1 MPPDELTPEAI
12 AAAEAEAQRQADE
25 AAAAAANNNNDDEA
39 AKAAEL
45 AKLKNQAEADE
56 AREAERKALEAQRAK
71 PTDAEASALKEIM
84 KWKERAKKAEERAD
98 LFKDIDP
105 NKAKAALAAQAE
117 AERKE
122 MEARGEYDRIV
133 ASITDQHAKELSA
146 RDEELTRLRAELAE
160 KDEAGKKK
168 DVANQF
174 ANSHFVRENLT
185 ISGAKVQVLFGD
197 HFDFVGDELVGY
209 DKPRGAA
216 ERTPLVDGQ
225 GKYLQFD
232 AALEKVVKADPE
244 FANVAKSKIR
254 PGAGSVNS
262 GLNHETPVV
271 LNTSKDK
278 ILAGLGSIKKS
289 SVKLRE

>member
-1 MPPDELTPEAI
+1 VPPDELTPEAI